1 MSKLAPW
8 KLSPSKFHF
17 GFDNCQRCYYLDI
30 KEGITQP
37 GSFPGV
43 FSKLDSTNHI
53 LRASEESMIKGLMS
67 ECSSIDLRVSKLEKE
82 SENIG
87 QPDEATDQE
96 FNEFSEMIGG
106 HSSQITQISENQ
118 QGIQEQLD
126 KIQTALQN
134 HGITIQ

>member
-1 MSKLAPW
+1 MAK
-8 KLSPSKFHF
+8 
-17 GFDNCQRCYYLDI
+17 N
-30 KEGITQP
+30 
-37 GSFPGV
+37 
-43 FSKLDSTNHI
+43 DS
-53 LRASEESMIKGLMS
+53 MVQGLMS
-67 ECSSIDLRVSKLEKE
+67 ECSSLDERITKLEKE

>member
-1 MSKLAPW
+1 MP
-8 KLSPSKFHF
+8 
-17 GFDNCQRCYYLDI
+17 N
-30 KEGITQP
+30 
-37 GSFPGV
+37 
-43 FSKLDSTNHI
+43 N
-53 LRASEESMIKGLMS
+53 ESMIKGLMS